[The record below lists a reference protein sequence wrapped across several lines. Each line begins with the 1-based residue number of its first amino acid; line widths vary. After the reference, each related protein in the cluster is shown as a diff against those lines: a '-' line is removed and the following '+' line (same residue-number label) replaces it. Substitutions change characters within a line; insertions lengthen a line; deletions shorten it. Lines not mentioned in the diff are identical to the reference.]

1 VVIFSKSRLPVPEE
15 KTKMAEWMTI
25 TEAAI
30 KLGIGPSKISRLVK
44 SGQVQTIDDPV
55 DKRVKLVDLE
65 ELTKLFKRHVR

>member
-1 VVIFSKSRLPVPEE
+1 
-15 KTKMAEWMTI
+15 MAQWVNI

-44 SGQVQTIDDPV
+44 SGKIKTIDDPI

-65 ELTKLFKRHVR
+65 EVEKLFIRR